1 MGLASILGSCD
12 EGKIYPSET
21 DSGNEGFSVVMTGNV
36 VGSSDY
42 GSGYSLALAV
52 FEEGSDFAE
61 ISKRVDGEEENSKD
75 VELSNVNIKEGT
87 AELCVINSLR
97 KRVITFAS
105 LPVSGVKSGETIT
118 FNVGDVDVSQYGT
131 IADRIFATT
140 CIQCHGAT
148 GHSAAGL
155 DLNREQAYA
164 MLVDVASV
172 VEPGKMRVAPA
183 NRRGHSTAVYGVAD
197 PDESYVLQVKPGS
210 SVSISVADDGMLLGI
225 NTDAEPPYRPT
236 AYKPALPKENTK
248 PIDEYLKFV
257 DEDFLACQST
267 YKQAEML
274 AAALMEIRE
283 ARISLTRGTAET
295 MPTDGRQLELML
307 ASLQDQED
315 AIKRAF
321 TGETIIDSYTRSY
334 LVMPEEEGEQIVFRF
349 SEFDGF
355 VEADDLSG
363 EPVNMDLRIVSEPE
377 TPLDVKGEPKKLPKD
392 AVVYNIPATA
402 RVTLTHDGRKMAQK
416 DYGFGQFGTTFGLQP
431 TLFSDKKEPYRATFI
446 PADGALLRLEPLQ

>member
-1 MGLASILGSCD
+1 MKYLWLIGGMGLASILGSCD
-12 EGKIYPSET
+12 EGKIYPSEAG
-21 DSGNEGFSVVMTGNV
+21 SGNEGFSVVMTGNV

-118 FNVGDVDVSQYGT
+118 FNVGDVDVSQYGA

-172 VEPGKMRVAPA
+172 VEPGKMRVAPGDS
-183 NRRGHSTAVYGVAD
+183 RESTLWEAVA
-197 PDESYVLQVKPGS
+197 
-210 SVSISVADDGMLLGI
+210 
-225 NTDAEPPYRPT
+225 T
-236 AYKPALPKENTK
+236 
-248 PIDEYLKFV
+248 
-257 DEDFLACQST
+257 
-267 YKQAEML
+267 
-274 AAALMEIRE
+274 
-283 ARISLTRGTAET
+283 
-295 MPTDGRQLELML
+295 
-307 ASLQDQED
+307 
-315 AIKRAF
+315 
-321 TGETIIDSYTRSY
+321 
-334 LVMPEEEGEQIVFRF
+334 
-349 SEFDGF
+349 
-355 VEADDLSG
+355 DLSASW
-363 EPVNMDLRIVSEPE
+363 NFNHSNL
-377 TPLDVKGEPKKLPKD
+377 LP
-392 AVVYNIPATA
+392 
-402 RVTLTHDGRKMAQK
+402 QEQS
-416 DYGFGQFGTTFGLQP
+416 GFI
-431 TLFSDKKEPYRATFI
+431 ENWI
-446 PADGALLRLEPLQ
+446 NNGAEK

>member
-1 MGLASILGSCD
+1 MNRLLKAAALALTLVAVASPTTADAQQTRRLNADKS
-12 EGKIYPSET
+12 
-21 DSGNEGFSVVMTGNV
+21 N
-36 VGSSDY
+36 DY
-42 GSGYSLALAV
+42 GVVYRLPQTGV
-52 FEEGSDFAE
+52 E
-61 ISKRVDGEEENSKD
+61 ITANATRTVSKAGPFFQYAAKF
-75 VELSNVNIKEGT
+75 IGT
-87 AELCVINSLR
+87 DKVVRED
-97 KRVITFAS
+97 
-105 LPVSGVKSGETIT
+105 ETHWT
-118 FNVGDVDVSQYGT
+118 
-131 IADRIFATT
+131 
-140 CIQCHGAT
+140 
-148 GHSAAGL
+148 L
-155 DLNREQAYA
+155 DNL
-164 MLVDVASV
+164 
-172 VEPGKMRVAPA
+172 
-183 NRRGHSTAVYGVAD
+183 STAVYGVAD

-321 TGETIIDSYTRSY
+321 TGETITDSYTRTY

-431 TLFSDKKEPYRATFI
+431 TLFSDKKEPYRATFT